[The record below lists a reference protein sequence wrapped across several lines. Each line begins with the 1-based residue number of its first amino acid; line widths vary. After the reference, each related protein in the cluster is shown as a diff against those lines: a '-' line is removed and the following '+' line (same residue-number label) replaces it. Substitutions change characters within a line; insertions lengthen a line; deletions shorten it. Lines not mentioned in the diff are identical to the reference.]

1 MLWEELKLRLERLRP
16 EKQMEQKAL
25 QAENM
30 NKALKFRAFTS
41 PINII

>member
-1 MLWEELKLRLERLRP
+1 MWDELKMRLERLRP
-16 EKQMEQKAL
+16 EKQWEIKGL

-41 PINII
+41 PYNVI